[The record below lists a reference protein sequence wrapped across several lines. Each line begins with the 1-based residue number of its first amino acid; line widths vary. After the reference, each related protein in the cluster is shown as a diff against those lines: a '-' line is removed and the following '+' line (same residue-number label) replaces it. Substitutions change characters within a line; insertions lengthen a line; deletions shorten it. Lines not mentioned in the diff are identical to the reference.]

1 MNDEHSYDYP
11 DRVCFEIE
19 AQDPESYRRSADYI
33 NEFGY
38 DILSVQHE
46 YGIFGGPAGGLLMN
60 LVRDAKMPIV
70 TTLHTVLQEPSE
82 AQKMVMDELLQLSE
96 RVIVM
101 SERAIEF
108 LVEVHDVCSHKIDL
122 IPHGIPLIEG
132 SIGNELRTSLQ
143 IEGPM
148 ILTFGLLSP
157 DKGIEFVIEAMP
169 KIVADHPGA
178 TYIVVGATHPHILA
192 SNGEAYRESL
202 IKLAETLGVG
212 ASVRFVD
219 RFVSIE
225 ELVEYLGAMDIYIT
239 PYLNPKQ
246 ITSGTLAYS
255 VGAGKAVISTPYWY
269 AEELLADGRGIL
281 VPFRDSDAIAES
293 VLELQASPEKK
304 RAMGCR
310 AGEFGKQMLWPAVGN
325 RYLASFARAKRD
337 GADRLKALVGPNE
350 PQPLVHLPP
359 VKLDHLLTMS
369 DDTGILQHATF
380 STPNRSEGYCVDD
393 NARALLLTVLLSEE
407 QPLSPQMSLL
417 QGRYLS
423 FMLDA
428 FNPENGRFR
437 NFMSF
442 QRDWLE
448 QSGSEDSHG
457 RSLWC
462 LGTMVNRGDQS
473 SRCEVAKRLFCVA
486 APGLVETTSLR
497 TWAYGALG
505 ADEYLKAHPHDHSVQ
520 ILLHTMSSRILRQH
534 ECCQTKEWPWFEEA
548 LTYANARIPQAL
560 IIAGEAVGNHVMQ
573 EVGLDSLNWL
583 MKVQTGSDSTFAPIG
598 SDGFYPR
605 DGERSYFDQ
614 QPIEAWAS
622 VSACLSAYKAT
633 RKPIWLDEAFRAF
646 RWFTGLNAL
655 GVQIYDDETGG
666 CNDGLHSKRL
676 NQNQGAESTLSY
688 LCALSELRMATSRPA
703 LTNPKRN
710 RYEVI

>member
-1 MNDEHSYDYP
+1 
-11 DRVCFEIE
+11 
-19 AQDPESYRRSADYI
+19 
-33 NEFGY
+33 
-38 DILSVQHE
+38 
-46 YGIFGGPAGGLLMN
+46 MN
-60 LVRDAKMPIV
+60 LVREAKMPIV

-169 KIVADHPGA
+169 KIVAEHPGA

-310 AGEFGKQMLWPAVGN
+310 AGEFGKQMLWPAVGK
-325 RYLASFARAKRD
+325 RYLASFTRAKRD
-337 GADRLKALVGPNE
+337 STERLKNLLGPNE

-359 VKLDHLLTMS
+359 IKLDHLMTMS

-407 QPLSPQMSLL
+407 QPLSPQMLLL

-457 RSLWC
+457 RSMWC
-462 LGTMVNRGDQS
+462 LGTMVNRGVQS
-473 SRCEVAKRLFCVA
+473 SRREVARRLFCVA
-486 APGLVETTSLR
+486 APGLVGTTSLR
-497 TWAYGALG
+497 TWAYGAMG
-505 ADEYLKAHPHDHSVQ
+505 ADEYLKVHPHDHTVQ
-520 ILLHTMSSRILRQH
+520 ILLHTMSNRILRQY

-560 IIAGEAVGNHVMQ
+560 IIAGEAAGNHVMQ

-633 RKPIWLDEAFRAF
+633 RNPVWLDEAIRAF
-646 RWFTGLNAL
+646 RWFTGSNAL
-655 GVQIYDDETGG
+655 GIQVYDDETGG

-688 LCALSELRMATSRPA
+688 LCALSELRLATNRA
-703 LTNPKRN
+703 TLTIVKRN
-710 RYEVI
+710 KYEVI

>member
-1 MNDEHSYDYP
+1 MNDEKAYDYP

-46 YGIFGGPAGGLLMN
+46 YGIFGGPAGDLLMN
-60 LVRDAKMPIV
+60 LVREAKMPIV
-70 TTLHTVLQEPSE
+70 TTLHTVLQEPSDS
-82 AQKMVMDELLQLSE
+82 QKVVMDELLQLSE
-96 RVIVM
+96 RIIVM
-101 SERAIEF
+101 SEKAVKF
-108 LVEVHDVCSHKIDL
+108 LEEVHDVDCNKIDL
-122 IPHGIPLIEG
+122 IPHGIPLIE
-132 SIGNELRTSLQ
+132 SSTGNDLRTSLQ
-143 IEGPM
+143 IDGPM

-157 DKGIEFVIEAMP
+157 DKGIEYVIEAMP
-169 KIVADHPGA
+169 KIVAEHPGA
-178 TYIVVGATHPHILA
+178 AYIIVGATHPHILA

-281 VPFRDSDAIAES
+281 VPFRDADAIAES
-293 VLELQASPEKK
+293 ILNLQASPDMQKV
-304 RAMGCR
+304 MGRR
-310 AGEFGKQMLWPAVGN
+310 AGEFGKEMLWPAVGN

-337 GADRLKALVGPNE
+337 GADRLKALLGPNE
-350 PQPLVHLPP
+350 PQLLVHLPP
-359 VKLDHLLTMS
+359 LKLDHLLTMS

-393 NARALLLTVLLSEE
+393 NSRALLLTVLLSEE

-428 FNPENGRFR
+428 FNPSNGRFR

-448 QSGSEDSHG
+448 PFGSEDSHG

-462 LGTMVNRGDQS
+462 LGTMVNRGDQTN
-473 SRCEVAKRLFCVA
+473 RCEVAKRLFCVA

-497 TWAYGALG
+497 TWAYGAMG
-505 ADEYLKAHPHDHSVQ
+505 ADEYLKVHPHDHSVQ
-520 ILLHTMSSRILRQH
+520 ILLHTMSSRILRQY
-534 ECCQTKEWPWFEEA
+534 ESCQTKEWPWFEEA

-560 IIAGEAVGNHVMQ
+560 IIAGEAIGNHMMQ

-633 RKPIWLDEAFRAF
+633 RKPIWLDVAIRAF

-655 GVQIYDDETGG
+655 GVQIFDDETGG

-688 LCALSELRMATSRPA
+688 LCALSELRMATSRPT
-703 LTNPKRN
+703 LTNTQRTK
-710 RYEVI
+710 YEVI